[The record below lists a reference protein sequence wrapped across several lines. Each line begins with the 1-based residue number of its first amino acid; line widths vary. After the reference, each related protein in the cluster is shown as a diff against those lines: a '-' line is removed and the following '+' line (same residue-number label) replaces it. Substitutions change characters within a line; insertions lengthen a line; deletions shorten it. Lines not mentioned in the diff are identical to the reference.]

1 MKEVGWAR
9 TTSRASAAGGAGNG
23 AALAPKALSVAAR
36 NAWDSAFSGSDANA
50 WSTLAGSAP
59 VFLSRSRIGPEEEEV
74 ICRWTRMLAKA
85 ECLPL
90 PDSGNGR
97 LAR

>member
-1 MKEVGWAR
+1 M
-9 TTSRASAAGGAGNG
+9 
-23 AALAPKALSVAAR
+23 PKTRSVAAR
-36 NAWDSAFSGSDANA
+36 NAWISAFSRSDANA
-50 WSTLAGSAP
+50 LITVAGSAP
-59 VFLSRSRIGPEEEEV
+59 VFLSRSRVGPVEEAV